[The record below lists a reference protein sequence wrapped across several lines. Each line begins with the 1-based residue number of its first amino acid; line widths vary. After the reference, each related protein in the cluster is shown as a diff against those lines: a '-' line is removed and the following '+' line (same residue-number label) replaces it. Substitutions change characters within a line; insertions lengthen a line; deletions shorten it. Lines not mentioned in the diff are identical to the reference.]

1 MTTQESQASAAA
13 PNSTSDND
21 KMIDTLRKE
30 LAAAELLAKENKDAA
45 DHHYQELME
54 LQQHLRQERFMKTMY
69 TVVVVAIVSLI
80 AVLIYGNVD
89 RRADAELAARSWATG
104 SLGYPRQSTTAACRT
119 GIMRY
124 GTLCVVRSGNASDG
138 RMAYVNC
145 DGSRWNNSGCYP
157 IRAQVYY
164 GIGSVDALDVP
175 ASTANQR

>member
-1 MTTQESQASAAA
+1 MTTKESRVATAA
-13 PNSTSDND
+13 PNNTSDND
-21 KMIDTLRKE
+21 KQIDTLRKQLVAAE
-30 LAAAELLAKENKDAA
+30 ALAKSTKAAAN
-45 DHHYQELME
+45 HYYQELTE
-54 LQQHLRQERFMKTMY
+54 LRRRNRQELFAKSIITAGIV
-69 TVVVVAIVSLI
+69 TVVSLI
-80 AVLIYGNVD
+80 AALIYGNVD
-89 RRADAELAARSWATG
+89 RRAEAELAARSWATG